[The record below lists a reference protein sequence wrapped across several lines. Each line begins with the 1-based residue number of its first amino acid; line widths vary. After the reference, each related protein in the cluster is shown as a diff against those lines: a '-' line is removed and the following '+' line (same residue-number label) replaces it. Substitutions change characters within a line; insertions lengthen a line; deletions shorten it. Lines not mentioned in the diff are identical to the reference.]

1 MKIYVLYNQYNI
13 IENIIK
19 DKIFNL
25 FKLIKI
31 IFNKIYLIIII

>member
-25 FKLIKI
+25 FKLIKN